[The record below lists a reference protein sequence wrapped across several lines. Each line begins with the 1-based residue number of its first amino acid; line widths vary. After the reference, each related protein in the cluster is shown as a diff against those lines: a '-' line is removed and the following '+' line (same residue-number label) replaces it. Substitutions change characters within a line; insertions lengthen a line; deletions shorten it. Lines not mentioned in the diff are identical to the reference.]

1 MRARR
6 KEQHMG
12 DRPGSGSRDGSGGT
26 GGPGGTGGTGGRDAR
41 SRLVAAATAAFAER
55 GYHATT
61 TRDIAARAG
70 MSPAALYVHHSSKE
84 ELLFLI
90 SREGHDAALRVIREA
105 GPADAEPFDRLHA
118 TVRAFTL
125 WHAEHHTAARV
136 VQYEGGALSA
146 EHRREIVERRR
157 EIDRRMRDVIIAGV
171 EQGVF
176 AVPDV
181 PGTTLALLSLA
192 VDVARWYR
200 DDGRRSA
207 ESVADL
213 YADLAVRMVRADG
226 QPAAALS
233 ASAPGASVRSS
244 GADSPASPRH

>member
-1 MRARR
+1 MRGQR

-12 DRPGSGSRDGSGGT
+12 QRA
-26 GGPGGTGGTGGRDAR
+26 DAR
-41 SRLVAAATAAFAER
+41 SRLVSAATAAFAER

-70 MSPAALYVHHSSKE
+70 MSPAAVYVHHSSKE

-90 SREGHDAALRVIREA
+90 SRDGHDTALQVLREA
-105 GPADAEPFDRLHA
+105 SPDDAEPFTRLRD

-125 WHAEHHTAARV
+125 WHARHHTAARV
-136 VQYEGGALSA
+136 VQYELAALSP
-146 EHRREIVERRR
+146 EHRREIGACRRD
-157 EIDRRMRDVIIAGV
+157 IDQHMRDVITAGV
-171 EQGVF
+171 DQGVF
-176 AVPDV
+176 DVPDI

-213 YADLAVRMVRADG
+213 YADLAVRMVRAQG
-226 QPAAALS
+226 PVSA
-233 ASAPGASVRSS
+233 ASATADAAPVR
-244 GADSPASPRH
+244 

>member
-1 MRARR
+1 
-6 KEQHMG
+6 MG
-12 DRPGSGSRDGSGGT
+12 DRPGTGSSNGSG
-26 GGPGGTGGTGGRDAR
+26 AR

-105 GPADAEPFDRLHA
+105 SPDDAEPFGRLHA

-136 VQYEGGALSA
+136 VQYEGAALSE
-146 EHRREIVERRR
+146 EHRHEIAERRR
-157 EIDRRMRDVIIAGV
+157 EIDRHMRDVIIAGV
-171 EQGVF
+171 ERRVF
-176 AVPDV
+176 AVPDI

-200 DDGRRSA
+200 QDGRRSA
-207 ESVADL
+207 ESVAEL

-226 QPAAALS
+226 QPVLPV
-233 ASAPGASVRSS
+233 APVASVERAGEAGSEGRTDASS
-244 GADSPASPRH
+244 I

>member
-1 MRARR
+1 
-6 KEQHMG
+6 MG
-12 DRPGSGSRDGSGGT
+12 ERVGSGSG
-26 GGPGGTGGTGGRDAR
+26 AR
-41 SRLVAAATAAFAER
+41 GRLVAAATAAFAER

-90 SREGHDAALRVIREA
+90 SREGHDAALEVIRGA
-105 GPADAEPFDRLHA
+105 SSDDAEPFARLHA

-136 VQYEGGALSA
+136 VQYEYAALSD
-146 EHRREIVERRR
+146 EHRREIGLRRR
-157 EIDRRMRDVIIAGV
+157 DIDRHMRDVITSGV

-200 DDGRRSA
+200 DDGERSA

-213 YADLAVRMVRADG
+213 YADLAVRMVRT
-226 QPAAALS
+226 
-233 ASAPGASVRSS
+233 
-244 GADSPASPRH
+244 DSRPVVEATPSLPRNLV

>member
-1 MRARR
+1 MRGQR

-12 DRPGSGSRDGSGGT
+12 QRA
-26 GGPGGTGGTGGRDAR
+26 DAR
-41 SRLVAAATAAFAER
+41 TRLVSAATAAFAER

-70 MSPAALYVHHSSKE
+70 MSPAAVYVHHSSKE

-90 SREGHDAALRVIREA
+90 SRDGHDTALQVLREA
-105 GPADAEPFDRLHA
+105 SPDDAEPFTRLRD

-125 WHAEHHTAARV
+125 WHARHHTAARV
-136 VQYEGGALSA
+136 VQYELAALSA
-146 EHRREIVERRR
+146 EHRREIGARRR
-157 EIDRRMRDVIIAGV
+157 DIDQHMRDVITAGV

-176 AVPDV
+176 DVPDI

-213 YADLAVRMVRADG
+213 YADLGVRMVRTQEPVSTVGTTAD
-226 QPAAALS
+226 AA
-233 ASAPGASVRSS
+233 PVK
-244 GADSPASPRH
+244 

>member
-1 MRARR
+1 MRGQR

-12 DRPGSGSRDGSGGT
+12 QRA
-26 GGPGGTGGTGGRDAR
+26 DAR
-41 SRLVAAATAAFAER
+41 TRLVSAATAAFAER

-70 MSPAALYVHHSSKE
+70 MSPAAVYVHHSSKE

-90 SREGHDAALRVIREA
+90 SRDGHDTALQVLREA
-105 GPADAEPFDRLHA
+105 SPDDAEPFTRLRD

-125 WHAEHHTAARV
+125 WHARHHTAARV
-136 VQYEGGALSA
+136 VQYELAALSPA
-146 EHRREIVERRR
+146 HRREIGARRR
-157 EIDRRMRDVIIAGV
+157 DIDQHMREVITAGV
-171 EQGVF
+171 DQGVF
-176 AVPDV
+176 DVPDI

-213 YADLAVRMVRADG
+213 YADLAVRMVRAQG
-226 QPAAALS
+226 PVLAATTTADT
-233 ASAPGASVRSS
+233 APVR
-244 GADSPASPRH
+244 

>member
-1 MRARR
+1 MD
-6 KEQHMG
+6 E
-12 DRPGSGSRDGSGGT
+12 RP
-26 GGPGGTGGTGGRDAR
+26 DAR
-41 SRLVAAATAAFAER
+41 TRLAEAATHAFAER

-61 TRDIAARAG
+61 TRDIARRAG
-70 MSPAALYVHHSSKE
+70 MSPAAVYVHHSSKE
-84 ELLFLI
+84 ELLFQI

-105 GPADAEPFDRLHA
+105 APDHADPVRRLHD

-136 VQYEGGALSA
+136 VQYELAALTPD
-146 EHRREIVERRR
+146 HRTEIASRRR
-157 EIDRRMRDVIIAGV
+157 EIDRHMREVITAGV
-171 EQGVF
+171 DDGRF
-176 AVPDV
+176 DVPDV

-213 YADLAVRMVRADG
+213 YADLAVRMVRRPTD
-226 QPAAALS
+226 
-233 ASAPGASVRSS
+233 
-244 GADSPASPRH
+244 

>member
-1 MRARR
+1 MRGQR

-12 DRPGSGSRDGSGGT
+12 QRA
-26 GGPGGTGGTGGRDAR
+26 DAR
-41 SRLVAAATAAFAER
+41 TRLVSAATAAFAER

-70 MSPAALYVHHSSKE
+70 MSPAAVYVHHSSKE

-90 SREGHDAALRVIREA
+90 SRDGHDTALQVLREA
-105 GPADAEPFDRLHA
+105 SPDDAEPFTRLRD

-125 WHAEHHTAARV
+125 WHARHHTAARV
-136 VQYEGGALSA
+136 VQYELAALSPA
-146 EHRREIVERRR
+146 HRREIGARRR
-157 EIDRRMRDVIIAGV
+157 DIDQHMRDVITAGV
-171 EQGVF
+171 DRGVF
-176 AVPDV
+176 DVPDI

-213 YADLAVRMVRADG
+213 YADLAVRMVRAQG
-226 QPAAALS
+226 PVS
-233 ASAPGASVRSS
+233 AVSTTAETAPVR
-244 GADSPASPRH
+244 

>member
-1 MRARR
+1 MA
-6 KEQHMG
+6 
-12 DRPGSGSRDGSGGT
+12 DRPGTSPGTSPRVSSGNGSG
-26 GGPGGTGGTGGRDAR
+26 AR

-105 GPADAEPFDRLHA
+105 SSGDAEPFARLHA

-125 WHAEHHTAARV
+125 WHAQHHTAARV
-136 VQYEGGALSA
+136 VQYEGGALSD
-146 EHRREIVERRR
+146 EHRREIAERRR
-157 EIDRRMRDVIIAGV
+157 EIDRHMRDVIIAGV

-213 YADLAVRMVRADG
+213 YADLALRMVRADG
-226 QPAAALS
+226 QPAALAEPLS
-233 ASAPGASVRSS
+233 PARHEAGGASTTRR
-244 GADSPASPRH
+244 ADLPTI

>member
-1 MRARR
+1 MS
-6 KEQHMG
+6 E
-12 DRPGSGSRDGSGGT
+12 RPGDG
-26 GGPGGTGGTGGRDAR
+26 PDAR

-90 SREGHDAALRVIREA
+90 SRQGHDAALAVLRAASPE
-105 GPADAEPFDRLHA
+105 GPDGAEPFGRLHA

-136 VQYEGGALSA
+136 VQYELAALSD
-146 EHRREIVERRR
+146 EHRREIGRRR
-157 EIDRRMRDVIIAGV
+157 RDIDRHMRGVITAGV
-171 EQGVF
+171 RQGVF
-176 AVPDV
+176 DVPDV

-200 DDGRRSA
+200 DDGRRTA
-207 ESVADL
+207 GSVADL

-226 QPAAALS
+226 QPTAGAA
-233 ASAPGASVRSS
+233 S
-244 GADSPASPRH
+244 GVATVAGPENLV

>member
-1 MRARR
+1 
-6 KEQHMG
+6 MG
-12 DRPGSGSRDGSGGT
+12 ERGSGAG
-26 GGPGGTGGTGGRDAR
+26 AR
-41 SRLVAAATAAFAER
+41 GRLVAAATAAFAER

-84 ELLFLI
+84 ELLYLI
-90 SREGHDAALRVIREA
+90 TREGHDAALEVIRSA
-105 GPADAEPFDRLHA
+105 SRGDAEPFSRLAA

-136 VQYEGGALSA
+136 VQYEYAALSP
-146 EHRREIVERRR
+146 EHRREIGERRR
-157 EIDRRMRDVIIAGV
+157 EIDGHMREIIAAGV

-200 DDGRRSA
+200 DDGQRSA

-213 YADLAVRMVRADG
+213 YADLAVRMVRADH
-226 QPAAALS
+226 QPASDAVADLGTT
-233 ASAPGASVRSS
+233 GATS
-244 GADSPASPRH
+244 

>member
-1 MRARR
+1 MRGRR

-12 DRPGSGSRDGSGGT
+12 DRPNSSANGSG
-26 GGPGGTGGTGGRDAR
+26 AR

-90 SREGHDAALRVIREA
+90 SRDGHDAALRVIREA
-105 GPADAEPFDRLHA
+105 SRDDAEPFARLHA

-136 VQYEGGALSA
+136 VQYEGGALSE
-146 EHRREIVERRR
+146 EHRSQIARWRR
-157 EIDRRMRDVIIAGV
+157 EIDRHMRDVIIAGV
-171 EQGVF
+171 ERGVF

-200 DDGRRSA
+200 DD
-207 ESVADL
+207 
-213 YADLAVRMVRADG
+213 
-226 QPAAALS
+226 
-233 ASAPGASVRSS
+233 
-244 GADSPASPRH
+244 

>member
-1 MRARR
+1 
-6 KEQHMG
+6 MG
-12 DRPGSGSRDGSGGT
+12 DRPANSPANSSGNGSG
-26 GGPGGTGGTGGRDAR
+26 AR

-105 GPADAEPFDRLHA
+105 SSPDDAEPFARLHA

-136 VQYEGGALSA
+136 VQYEGGALSE
-146 EHRREIVERRR
+146 EHRREIAWRRR
-157 EIDRRMRDVIIAGV
+157 EIDRHMRELIIAGV
-171 EQGVF
+171 DRGAF

-226 QPAAALS
+226 QPVAPAPPADESTAGS
-233 ASAPGASVRSS
+233 ARPSDRPGKVIKKSIVD
-244 GADSPASPRH
+244 GV

>member
-1 MRARR
+1 
-6 KEQHMG
+6 MG
-12 DRPGSGSRDGSGGT
+12 DRA
-26 GGPGGTGGTGGRDAR
+26 DAR

-70 MSPAALYVHHSSKE
+70 MSPAAVYVHHSSKE

-90 SREGHDAALRVIREA
+90 SRQGHDAALEVIRGA
-105 GPADAEPFDRLHA
+105 SDDAAEPFERLHA

-136 VQYEGGALSA
+136 VQYELAALTP
-146 EHRREIVERRR
+146 EHRREIAARRR
-157 EIDRRMRDVIIAGV
+157 AIDHHMRAVITAGV
-171 EQGVF
+171 DRGVF
-176 AVPDV
+176 DVPDV

-200 DDGRRSA
+200 DDGRRCA
-207 ESVADL
+207 ESVAEL
-213 YADLAVRMVRADG
+213 YADLAVRMVRVTAPFPPRPIGVHTGLANPSSRDA
-226 QPAAALS
+226 Q
-233 ASAPGASVRSS
+233 ASDAFVQKSIV
-244 GADSPASPRH
+244 D

>member
-1 MRARR
+1 
-6 KEQHMG
+6 MG
-12 DRPGSGSRDGSGGT
+12 DRPGTSARN
-26 GGPGGTGGTGGRDAR
+26 GTGGTGGTDAR

-90 SREGHDAALRVIREA
+90 SREGHDAALRVIRDA
-105 GPADAEPFDRLHA
+105 GPATAEPFDRLHA

-136 VQYEGGALSA
+136 VQYEGGALSE
-146 EHRREIVERRR
+146 EHRREIVQRRR
-157 EIDRRMRDVIIAGV
+157 EIDRHMRDVIIGGV

-226 QPAAALS
+226 QPVTPS
-233 ASAPGASVRSS
+233 
-244 GADSPASPRH
+244 ADSSKINC